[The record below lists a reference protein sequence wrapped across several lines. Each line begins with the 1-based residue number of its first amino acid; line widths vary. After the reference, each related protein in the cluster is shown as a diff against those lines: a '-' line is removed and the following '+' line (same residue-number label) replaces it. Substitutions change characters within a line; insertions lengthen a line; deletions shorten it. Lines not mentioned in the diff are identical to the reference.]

1 MEITFLIRG
10 IAAGFLIAAPV
21 GPVNMLCMRRTLTD
35 GRRAGF
41 ISGLGAA
48 TADAIYG
55 AIAAFGLKF
64 ISNVLL
70 NQQEWLRLGGGLF
83 ICALGVKTFFTSP
96 ADPAA
101 GGGRSNHAGAY
112 ASTFFLTLTNPTTI
126 ISFGAIFAWLGLVNA
141 RASHI
146 AAEVLVL
153 GVFLGSALW
162 WLILALGIGLFRT
175 KYTRPNMRWI
185 NRISGFLIT
194 AFGLIALLW
203 LGT

>member
-1 MEITFLIRG
+1 MDINFLIRG

-55 AIAAFGLKF
+55 AIAAFGVKF
-64 ISNVLL
+64 ISNILFD
-70 NQQEWLRLGGGLF
+70 QQEWLRLAGGLF
-83 ICALGVKTFFTSP
+83 ICALGVKTFLTIP
-96 ADPAA
+96 PDPAA
-101 GGGRSNHAGAY
+101 KGGRSNHAGAY

-126 ISFGAIFAWLGLVNA
+126 ISFGAVFAWLGLANA
-141 RASHI
+141 HANYI
-146 AAEVLVL
+146 AAEILVL

-162 WLILALGIGLFRT
+162 WLILALGVGLFRT
-175 KYTRPNMRWI
+175 KYTRSNMRWV
-185 NRISGFLIT
+185 NRISGVAIT

>member
-1 MEITFLIRG
+1 MDITFLIRG

-55 AIAAFGLKF
+55 AIAAFGVKF
-64 ISNVLL
+64 ISNILL
-70 NQQEWLRLGGGLF
+70 DQQEWLRLAGGLF
-83 ICALGVKTFFTSP
+83 ICALGVKTFSTNP
-96 ADPAA
+96 PDPAA
-101 GGGRSNHAGAY
+101 KGGRNNHAGAY
-112 ASTFFLTLTNPTTI
+112 VSTFFLTLTNPTTI
-126 ISFGAIFAWLGLVNA
+126 ISFGAVFAWLGLANA
-141 RASHI
+141 HANYI
-146 AAEVLVL
+146 AAEILVL

-175 KYTRPNMRWI
+175 KYTRSNMRWI
-185 NRISGFLIT
+185 NRISGIIIM
-194 AFGLIALLW
+194 AFGIIALLW